1 MAAKLTGVIVIPLSN
16 GKENLFEDFES
27 NDGRDDNGS
36 VYPSWTDMITIDHP
50 PEYCLES
57 TI

>member
-27 NDGRDDNGS
+27 NDGSDDNGS
-36 VYPSWTDMITIDHP
+36 VCSSWTDMITIDHP
-50 PEYCLES
+50 PEY
-57 TI
+57 